1 MYPFITLGETKI
13 YMTGV
18 GILLAA
24 LTFLLVAAYRCRKY
38 NLVYRRIFYR
48 SPIAIIVMYVLG
60 SYLDFM
66 LQGNIIPTNGDELLG
81 LITPY
86 GYKFHFV
93 GIAIG
98 GVLSV
103 RYFLKNI
110 ARIENRKLY
119 IDVLFFA
126 LAAATIPLWLF
137 LLLGDDVIG
146 KWTSWRIGVQA
157 LHIDSELNKFNAV
170 YPVGLFIAI
179 RGILSYAGTLIVKHI
194 QKINGVG
201 FVGFAAL
208 FVGRSIIFLFQLY
221 PRYGV
226 ISFGNYILDIKQYV
240 CVLLALLSLYT
251 YYQRRDQI

>member
-1 MYPFITLGETKI
+1 MYPFINIGETKI
-13 YMTGV
+13 YMTGL

-24 LTFLLVAAYRCRKY
+24 ITFLLVAAYRCRKY

-48 SPIAIIVMYVLG
+48 SPIAIIIMYVLW

-66 LQGNIIPTNGDELLG
+66 LQGNIFPTNGNELLW

-98 GVLSV
+98 GILSI

-110 ARIENRKLY
+110 ARIENKKLY

-126 LAAATIPLWLF
+126 IAAATIPLGLF

-146 KWTSWRIGVQA
+146 KWTSGRLGVQA
-157 LHIDSELNKFNAV
+157 LHTESELNKFNAV

-179 RGILSYAGTLIVKHI
+179 WGVLSYVGTLIAKHI
-194 QKINGVG
+194 QKINGIW
-201 FVGFAAL
+201 FVWFAVL
-208 FVGRSIIFLFQLY
+208 CIGRSIIFLFQLY

-226 ISFGNYILDIKQYV
+226 ISLGNYIVDIKQYV
-240 CVLLALLSLYT
+240 CVLIALLSLYT

>member
-1 MYPFITLGETKI
+1 MYPFISLGDTKI
-13 YMTGV
+13 YMTGI

-24 LTFLLVAAYRCRKY
+24 ITFLLIAAYWCRKY

-48 SPIAIIVMYVLG
+48 FPIAIIVMYG
-60 SYLDFM
+60 FWSYFDFI
-66 LQGNIIPTNGDELLG
+66 LQGHIIPTNGNELLG

-98 GVLSV
+98 GTLSV

-119 IDVLFFA
+119 IDVLFFGI
-126 LAAATIPLWLF
+126 AAAMIPLGLF
-137 LLLGDDVIG
+137 LLLGDDFIG
-146 KWTSWRIGVQA
+146 KGTSWWMGVQA
-157 LHIDSELNKFNAV
+157 LHTESELNKFNAV
-170 YPVGLFIAI
+170 YPIGLFVAI
-179 RGILSYAGTLIVKHI
+179 WWILTYVGTLIAKHI
-194 QKINGVG
+194 QKINGIW
-201 FVGFAAL
+201 FVGFGAL
-208 FVGRSIIFLFQLY
+208 FIGRSIIFLFQLY

-226 ISFGNYILDIKQYV
+226 ISLGNYILDIKQYV
-240 CVLLALLSLYT
+240 CILLALLSLHM

>member
-1 MYPFITLGETKI
+1 MYPFINLGETKI
-13 YMTGV
+13 YMTGL

-24 LTFLLVAAYRCRKY
+24 VTFLLVAAYRCRKY
-38 NLVYRRIFYR
+38 NLVYRRVFYR
-48 SPIAIIVMYVLG
+48 SPIAIILMYIFW
-60 SYLDFM
+60 SYFDFI
-66 LQGNIIPTNGDELLG
+66 LQGNILPTNGRELLE
-81 LITPY
+81 LMTPY

-98 GVLSV
+98 GVLSI

-126 LAAATIPLWLF
+126 VAAATIPLGFF
-137 LLLGDDVIG
+137 LLLWDDVIG
-146 KWTSWRIGVQA
+146 KWTSGRLGVQA
-157 LHIDSELNKFNAV
+157 LHTDSELNKFNAV

-179 RGILSYAGTLIVKHI
+179 WGIISYAGTIVAKHI
-194 QKINGVG
+194 QKISGAG
-201 FVGFAAL
+201 FVWFAAL
-208 FVGRSIIFLFQLY
+208 FMGRSIIFLFQLY

-226 ISFGNYILDIKQYV
+226 ISFGNYILDIEQYV

>member
-1 MYPFITLGETKI
+1 MYPFINLGDTKI
-13 YMTGV
+13 YMTGL
-18 GILLAA
+18 GILIAA
-24 LTFLLVAAYRCRKY
+24 ITFLLVAAYRCRKY

-60 SYLDFM
+60 SYLDFV
-66 LQGNIIPTNGDELLG
+66 LQGNIVPTNADELLL

-98 GVLSV
+98 WALSV

-119 IDVLFFA
+119 IDALFFA
-126 LAAATIPLWLF
+126 LAAATIPLGLF

-146 KWTSWRIGVQA
+146 KGTSGRLGVQA
-157 LHIDSELNKFNAV
+157 LHTESALNKFNAV

-179 RGILSYAGTLIVKHI
+179 RGMICYIGTLIAKHVH
-194 QKINGVG
+194 KINGMW

-226 ISFGNYILDIKQYV
+226 ISLGTYILDIKQYV
-240 CVLLALLSLYT
+240 CILLALLSLYT